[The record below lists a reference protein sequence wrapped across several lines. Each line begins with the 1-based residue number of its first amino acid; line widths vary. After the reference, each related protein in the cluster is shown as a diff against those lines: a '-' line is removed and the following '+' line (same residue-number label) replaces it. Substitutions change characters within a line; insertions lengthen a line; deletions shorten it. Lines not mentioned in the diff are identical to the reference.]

1 MNEIHMLLL
10 GVALGA
16 IPSGELARILT
27 AAVGKWA
34 GVDPREI
41 RQYNEATDGD
51 DT

>member
-1 MNEIHMLLL
+1 MTDIHLLLL

-27 AAVGKWA
+27 AAVGKAA
-34 GVDPREI
+34 GVEPGEI

-51 DT
+51 GE